1 MKTNPIKLEK
11 KLKLKFSDQK
21 IFIKSLTHKSFD
33 SINNNEKIE
42 FLGDRVLGLIIA
54 KKLLELYPDEKE
66 GVLDKKFASL
76 VNKKKCLE
84 IAKKIELEKYIL
96 VLNPKNKKIEIEDKI
111 VADCLEA
118 LIGAIYLDKGLNF
131 TEKFILNLWSEHITA
146 SVITQIDAKTK
157 LQEYSLKIFKVLP
170 IYKLIS
176 NTGPRHKPLFK
187 VAVKLKNTKFFTAEG
202 TSKKDAEQNAASLCL
217 QDIFKKMNWDDSA
230 YLVSKNRYSENSII
244 AEVFTENHGKI
255 SGIIFGGTSKK
266 IKNYLQIGNKIYVN
280 YNSKSVTRI
289 GYFKIE
295 ILKALTPLYFDQ
307 NQKLS
312 CITSAMH
319 LIKLL
324 TAEAQSNKEIFK
336 LIDKFFEILNSENWI
351 QKYIFWELELLKLL
365 GYDLELKTM
374 AEKEI
379 VDSEVNYYVKSSTEK
394 KSIPNFLIDEN
405 DMDIN
410 LNNLLKGL
418 KLVSDYLEK
427 SILKPNNLNLP
438 TSRTHFINLLK

>member
-1 MKTNPIKLEK
+1 
-11 KLKLKFSDQK
+11 
-21 IFIKSLTHKSFD
+21 
-33 SINNNEKIE
+33 
-42 FLGDRVLGLIIA
+42 
-54 KKLLELYPDEKE
+54 
-66 GVLDKKFASL
+66 
-76 VNKKKCLE
+76 
-84 IAKKIELEKYIL
+84 
-96 VLNPKNKKIEIEDKI
+96 
-111 VADCLEA
+111 
-118 LIGAIYLDKGLNF
+118 
-131 TEKFILNLWSEHITA
+131 
-146 SVITQIDAKTK
+146 
-157 LQEYSLKIFKVLP
+157 
-170 IYKLIS
+170 
-176 NTGPRHKPLFK
+176 
-187 VAVKLKNTKFFTAEG
+187 
-202 TSKKDAEQNAASLCL
+202 
-217 QDIFKKMNWDDSA
+217 MNWDDSA

-295 ILKALTPLYFDQ
+295 ILKALTPLYFDK

-336 LIDKFFEILNSENWI
+336 LIDKFFEILTSDNWI

-365 GYDLELKTM
+365 GYDLELKNM

-405 DMDIN
+405 NKDVN
-410 LNNLLKGL
+410 LKSLLKGL

>member
-1 MKTNPIKLEK
+1 
-11 KLKLKFSDQK
+11 
-21 IFIKSLTHKSFD
+21 
-33 SINNNEKIE
+33 
-42 FLGDRVLGLIIA
+42 
-54 KKLLELYPDEKE
+54 
-66 GVLDKKFASL
+66 
-76 VNKKKCLE
+76 
-84 IAKKIELEKYIL
+84 
-96 VLNPKNKKIEIEDKI
+96 
-111 VADCLEA
+111 
-118 LIGAIYLDKGLNF
+118 
-131 TEKFILNLWSEHITA
+131 
-146 SVITQIDAKTK
+146 
-157 LQEYSLKIFKVLP
+157 
-170 IYKLIS
+170 
-176 NTGPRHKPLFK
+176 
-187 VAVKLKNTKFFTAEG
+187 
-202 TSKKDAEQNAASLCL
+202 
-217 QDIFKKMNWDDSA
+217 MNWDDSA

-266 IKNYLQIGNKIYVN
+266 IKSYLQIGNKIYVN
-280 YNSKSVTRI
+280 YNSKSVIRI

-324 TAEAQSNKEIFK
+324 TAEAQANKEIFK
-336 LIDKFFEILNSENWI
+336 LIDKFFEILTSENWI

-365 GYDLELKTM
+365 GYDLELKNM

-405 DMDIN
+405 NMDVN
-410 LNNLLKGL
+410 LKSLLKGL

>member
-1 MKTNPIKLEK
+1 
-11 KLKLKFSDQK
+11 
-21 IFIKSLTHKSFD
+21 
-33 SINNNEKIE
+33 
-42 FLGDRVLGLIIA
+42 
-54 KKLLELYPDEKE
+54 
-66 GVLDKKFASL
+66 
-76 VNKKKCLE
+76 
-84 IAKKIELEKYIL
+84 
-96 VLNPKNKKIEIEDKI
+96 
-111 VADCLEA
+111 
-118 LIGAIYLDKGLNF
+118 
-131 TEKFILNLWSEHITA
+131 
-146 SVITQIDAKTK
+146 
-157 LQEYSLKIFKVLP
+157 
-170 IYKLIS
+170 
-176 NTGPRHKPLFK
+176 
-187 VAVKLKNTKFFTAEG
+187 
-202 TSKKDAEQNAASLCL
+202 
-217 QDIFKKMNWDDSA
+217 MNWDDSA

-295 ILKALTPLYFDQ
+295 IVKALTPLYFDE

-336 LIDKFFEILNSENWI
+336 LIDKFFEILTSDNWI

-365 GYDLELKTM
+365 GYDLELKNM
-374 AEKEI
+374 VEKEI
-379 VDSEVNYYVKSSTEK
+379 INNETNYYVKSSTEK
-394 KSIPNFLIDEN
+394 KNIPNFLIDEN
-405 DMDIN
+405 N
-410 LNNLLKGL
+410 LDVNLKNLLKGL

>member
-1 MKTNPIKLEK
+1 
-11 KLKLKFSDQK
+11 
-21 IFIKSLTHKSFD
+21 
-33 SINNNEKIE
+33 
-42 FLGDRVLGLIIA
+42 
-54 KKLLELYPDEKE
+54 
-66 GVLDKKFASL
+66 
-76 VNKKKCLE
+76 
-84 IAKKIELEKYIL
+84 
-96 VLNPKNKKIEIEDKI
+96 
-111 VADCLEA
+111 
-118 LIGAIYLDKGLNF
+118 
-131 TEKFILNLWSEHITA
+131 
-146 SVITQIDAKTK
+146 
-157 LQEYSLKIFKVLP
+157 
-170 IYKLIS
+170 
-176 NTGPRHKPLFK
+176 
-187 VAVKLKNTKFFTAEG
+187 
-202 TSKKDAEQNAASLCL
+202 
-217 QDIFKKMNWDDSA
+217 MNWDDSA

-336 LIDKFFEILNSENWI
+336 LINKFFEILNSENWI

-405 DMDIN
+405 DMDVN